1 MVNPYTAVAA
11 AVAAAAVAFYNYNE
25 QLDRQKERTKQ
36 FTGLDGMELDS
47 LRNGIKATAD
57 VMGKEFNDVLQAV
70 DGLMSK
76 FAIDGETA
84 LSIIN
89 AGFIAGADDAGNMLS
104 LLDRYSGSFRSIG
117 ISASE
122 LTALIAQTRSGIF
135 AEDGLAIIEKAGIQ
149 LRNMPSGVADALKG
163 IGINAEEMSRQIQSG
178 TLSTF
183 GAIQQVSQALK
194 AFPPQSK
201 EVGAVLTDVF
211 GKKGAAAG
219 YDAVAAFADLA
230 TSLEEVKKQTGQQGE
245 VTEELINA
253 TRNFENSLSSLFG
266 VSDSGFS
273 HLTDLMK
280 IHCMNAVSELINK
293 FIDLYNK
300 NILLRGA
307 IQLYAESWKQTWNT
321 IKFII
326 KEFAIA
332 LTGIGDAF
340 NDMLTGNWD
349 KVGQDIKKAIE
360 ATAGNVTDF
369 GKEWANNFADLWNE
383 TLNGK
388 IEKIETVIGAGEP
401 INMDVNLNIDDP
413 NAKVNQKVNGKSSS
427 IKNAQAEAQKLNA
440 ELKKLEQQ
448 FASLREERQKSS
460 YEQAIFDP
468 TKIPSLDEQLSE
480 IR

>member
-1 MVNPYTAVAA
+1 MANNLKGSLGGLSGQITACVGNLSGMSSAIMGMVNPYTAVAA

-89 AGFIAGADDAGNMLS
+89 AGFVAGADDAGNMLS

-135 AEDGLAIIEKAGIQ
+135 AEDGLAVIEKAGIQ

-230 TSLEEVKKQTGQQGE
+230 TSLEEVKKQTGHQGE
-245 VTEELINA
+245 VTE
-253 TRNFENSLSSLFG
+253 
-266 VSDSGFS
+266 
-273 HLTDLMK
+273 
-280 IHCMNAVSELINK
+280 
-293 FIDLYNK
+293 
-300 NILLRGA
+300 
-307 IQLYAESWKQTWNT
+307 
-321 IKFII
+321 
-326 KEFAIA
+326 
-332 LTGIGDAF
+332 
-340 NDMLTGNWD
+340 
-349 KVGQDIKKAIE
+349 
-360 ATAGNVTDF
+360 
-369 GKEWANNFADLWNE
+369 
-383 TLNGK
+383 
-388 IEKIETVIGAGEP
+388 
-401 INMDVNLNIDDP
+401 
-413 NAKVNQKVNGKSSS
+413 
-427 IKNAQAEAQKLNA
+427 
-440 ELKKLEQQ
+440 
-448 FASLREERQKSS
+448 
-460 YEQAIFDP
+460 
-468 TKIPSLDEQLSE
+468 
-480 IR
+480 

>member
-1 MVNPYTAVAA
+1 M
-11 AVAAAAVAFYNYNE
+11 
-25 QLDRQKERTKQ
+25 
-36 FTGLDGMELDS
+36 
-47 LRNGIKATAD
+47 
-57 VMGKEFNDVLQAV
+57 
-70 DGLMSK
+70 
-76 FAIDGETA
+76 
-84 LSIIN
+84 
-89 AGFIAGADDAGNMLS
+89 
-104 LLDRYSGSFRSIG
+104 
-117 ISASE
+117 
-122 LTALIAQTRSGIF
+122 
-135 AEDGLAIIEKAGIQ
+135 
-149 LRNMPSGVADALKG
+149 
-163 IGINAEEMSRQIQSG
+163 
-178 TLSTF
+178 
-183 GAIQQVSQALK
+183 
-194 AFPPQSK
+194 
-201 EVGAVLTDVF
+201 
-211 GKKGAAAG
+211 
-219 YDAVAAFADLA
+219 
-230 TSLEEVKKQTGQQGE
+230 
-245 VTEELINA
+245 
-253 TRNFENSLSSLFG
+253 FG
-266 VSDSGFS
+266 VSNSGFAD
-273 HLTDLMK
+273 LTDLMK

-326 KEFAIA
+326 KEFSIA

-340 NDMLTGNWD
+340 NDMLAGNWD

-360 ATAGNVTDF
+360 ATAGNVSDF